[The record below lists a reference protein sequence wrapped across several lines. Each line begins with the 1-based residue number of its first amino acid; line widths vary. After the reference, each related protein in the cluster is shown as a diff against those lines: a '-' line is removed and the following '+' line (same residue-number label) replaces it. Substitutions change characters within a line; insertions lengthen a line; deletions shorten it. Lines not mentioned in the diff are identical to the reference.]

1 MHARQERRR
10 RTEEEACGLW
20 TGEEREESLI
30 MGIVF
35 SLWRQRQHHP
45 VCVRGKSISSL
56 YFLPAMS
63 ALPACPSSLLSFL
76 FAAFDK
82 LQIVFLVHLNM

>member
-20 TGEEREESLI
+20 TGEERAESLI

-45 VCVRGKSISSL
+45 VCVRGKSISSPV

-63 ALPACPSSLLSFL
+63 ACPSPFLLSF

-82 LQIVFLVHLNM
+82 LQIVFLVHLNV